1 MKKSFGEA
9 LGNAIVKNLAKNADV
24 DPKKIAVGLVVTV
37 AGTALTVVTKSVTK
51 SVTQKIVVNAIR
63 KANDQ
68 RLETENKTEDILELD
83 DESSDEN

>member
-1 MKKSFGEA
+1 MKESFGDA

-37 AGTALTVVTKSVTK
+37 AGTALTVVTKSVT
-51 SVTQKIVVNAIR
+51 QKIVVNAIR
-63 KANDQ
+63 KANGQ
-68 RLETENKTEDILELD
+68 RPETENKTEDILELD

>member
-1 MKKSFGEA
+1 MKESFGEA
-9 LGNAIVKNLAKNADV
+9 LGNAIVENLAKNADV

-37 AGTALTVVTKSVTK
+37 AGTALTVVTK

>member
-1 MKKSFGEA
+1 MKESFGEA
-9 LGNAIVKNLAKNADV
+9 LGNAIVKNLARNADV

-37 AGTALTVVTKSVTK
+37 AGTALTVVTKSVT
-51 SVTQKIVVNAIR
+51 QKIVGNAIR
-63 KANDQ
+63 KANGQ

>member
-1 MKKSFGEA
+1 MKESFGDT

-37 AGTALTVVTKSVTK
+37 AGTALTVATK
-51 SVTQKIVVNAIR
+51 SVTQKIVENAIR
-63 KANDQ
+63 KVNDR
-68 RLETENKTEDILELD
+68 RLETESETEDILELD

>member
-1 MKKSFGEA
+1 MKESFGEA
-9 LGNAIVKNLAKNADV
+9 LGNAIVKNLAKNAEV

-37 AGTALTVVTKSVTK
+37 AGTALTVVTKSVT
-51 SVTQKIVVNAIR
+51 QKIVGNAIR

-68 RLETENKTEDILELD
+68 RLNAEREAEDIPELD

>member
-1 MKKSFGEA
+1 MKESFGEA

-37 AGTALTVVTKSVTK
+37 AGTALTVVTKSVT
-51 SVTQKIVVNAIR
+51 QKIVVNAIR
-63 KANDQ
+63 KANGE

>member
-1 MKKSFGEA
+1 MKESFGET

-37 AGTALTVVTKSVTK
+37 AGTALTVVTKSVT
-51 SVTQKIVVNAIR
+51 QKIVVNAIR
-63 KANDQ
+63 KANDR
-68 RLETENKTEDILELD
+68 RLETESETEDILELD

>member
-1 MKKSFGEA
+1 MKESFGDA

-37 AGTALTVVTKSVTK
+37 AGTALTVVTKSVTR
-51 SVTQKIVVNAIR
+51 KIVVNAIR
-63 KANDQ
+63 KANGQ
-68 RLETENKTEDILELD
+68 RPETENKTEDILELD

>member
-1 MKKSFGEA
+1 MKESFGEA

-37 AGTALTVVTKSVTK
+37 AGTALTVVTKSVT
-51 SVTQKIVVNAIR
+51 QKIVGNAIR
-63 KANDQ
+63 KANDR
-68 RLETENKTEDILELD
+68 RLETENETEDVLELD

>member
-1 MKKSFGEA
+1 MKESFGEA
-9 LGNAIVKNLAKNADV
+9 LGNAIVKNLAKNAEV

-37 AGTALTVVTKSVTK
+37 AGTALTVVTKSVT
-51 SVTQKIVVNAIR
+51 QKVVGNAIR

-68 RLETENKTEDILELD
+68 RLKSENEAEDIPELD

>member
-1 MKKSFGEA
+1 MKESFGDA

-37 AGTALTVVTKSVTK
+37 AGTALTVVTKSVT
-51 SVTQKIVVNAIR
+51 QKIVVNAIR
-63 KANDQ
+63 KANDR
-68 RLETENKTEDILELD
+68 RLETENETEDILELD

>member
-1 MKKSFGEA
+1 MKESFGDA

-37 AGTALTVVTKSVTK
+37 AGTALTVVTKSVT
-51 SVTQKIVVNAIR
+51 QKIVGNAIR
-63 KANDQ
+63 KANDR
-68 RLETENKTEDILELD
+68 RLETENETEDVLELD

>member
-1 MKKSFGEA
+1 MKESFGDA

-24 DPKKIAVGLVVTV
+24 DPKKIAVGLGVTV
-37 AGTALTVVTKSVTK
+37 AGTALTVVTK

-63 KANDQ
+63 KANGQ
-68 RLETENKTEDILELD
+68 RPETENKTEDILELD

>member
-1 MKKSFGEA
+1 MKESFGDT

-37 AGTALTVVTKSVTK
+37 AGTALTVVTKSVT
-51 SVTQKIVVNAIR
+51 QKIVGNAIR
-63 KANDQ
+63 KANDR

>member
-1 MKKSFGEA
+1 MKESFDEA

-37 AGTALTVVTKSVTK
+37 AGTALTVVTKSVT
-51 SVTQKIVVNAIR
+51 QKIVANAIR

>member
-1 MKKSFGEA
+1 MKESFGDA

-37 AGTALTVVTKSVTK
+37 AGTALTVVTKSVT
-51 SVTQKIVVNAIR
+51 QKIVGNAIH
-63 KANDQ
+63 KANDR
-68 RLETENKTEDILELD
+68 RLETENETEDILELD

>member
-1 MKKSFGEA
+1 MKESFGEA

-37 AGTALTVVTKSVTK
+37 AGTALTVVTKSA
-51 SVTQKIVVNAIR
+51 TQKIVVNAIR

>member
-1 MKKSFGEA
+1 MKESFGDA

-37 AGTALTVVTKSVTK
+37 AGTALTVATK
-51 SVTQKIVVNAIR
+51 SVTQKIVGNAIR
-63 KANDQ
+63 KANDR
-68 RLETENKTEDILELD
+68 RLETESETEDILELD

>member
-1 MKKSFGEA
+1 MKESFGNA

-37 AGTALTVVTKSVTK
+37 AGTALTVVTKSVT
-51 SVTQKIVVNAIR
+51 QKIVGNAIR
-63 KANDQ
+63 KANDR
-68 RLETENKTEDILELD
+68 RLETENETEDILELD

>member
-1 MKKSFGEA
+1 MKESFGEA
-9 LGNAIVKNLAKNADV
+9 LGNAIVKSLAKNADV

-37 AGTALTVVTKSVTK
+37 AGTALTVVTK

>member
-1 MKKSFGEA
+1 MKESFGDA

-37 AGTALTVVTKSVTK
+37 AGTALTVVTKSE
-51 SVTQKIVVNAIR
+51 TQKIVGNAIR
-63 KANDQ
+63 TANDQ
-68 RLETENKTEDILELD
+68 RLETENETEDILELD

>member
-1 MKKSFGEA
+1 MKESFGEA

-24 DPKKIAVGLVVTV
+24 DPKKVAVGLVVTV
-37 AGTALTVVTKSVTK
+37 AGTALTVVTK

>member
-1 MKKSFGEA
+1 MKESFGEA

-37 AGTALTVVTKSVTK
+37 AGTALTVVTKSVT
-51 SVTQKIVVNAIR
+51 QKVVGNAIR

-68 RLETENKTEDILELD
+68 RLKAEREAEDIPELD

>member
-1 MKKSFGEA
+1 MKESFGEA
-9 LGNAIVKNLAKNADV
+9 LGNAIVKNLAKNAEV

-37 AGTALTVVTKSVTK
+37 AGTALTVVTKSVT
-51 SVTQKIVVNAIR
+51 QKIVGNAIR

-68 RLETENKTEDILELD
+68 RPKAESEAEDIPELD

>member
-1 MKKSFGEA
+1 MKESFGEA

-24 DPKKIAVGLVVTV
+24 DPKKIAIGLVVTV
-37 AGTALTVVTKSVTK
+37 AGTALTVVTK

-68 RLETENKTEDILELD
+68 RLETENKNEDILELD

>member
-1 MKKSFGEA
+1 MKESFGDA

-37 AGTALTVVTKSVTK
+37 AGTALTVVTKSVT
-51 SVTQKIVVNAIR
+51 QKIVGNAIR
-63 KANDQ
+63 KANDR
-68 RLETENKTEDILELD
+68 RLETENETEDILKLD